1 MIEYEADYDHV
12 AELIANKNIVGLFQ
26 GRSEAGPRA
35 LGNRSFLYDPRD
47 PEAKE
52 KVNTVKKRE
61 WYRPFAATIM
71 QEHASSWFEMAGL
84 TETPF
89 MMYAMPV
96 RHDMKSKIPGVLHL
110 DDTCR
115 IQTVT
120 EEQNYHYYNLIKSF
134 YFITE
139 IPIVFN
145 TSFNLGGEVIVET
158 IDNAIDTIN
167 RCDVNYLYVPEENKL
182 LCTSLA

>member
-1 MIEYEADYDHV
+1 M
-12 AELIANKNIVGLFQ
+12 
-26 GRSEAGPRA
+26 
-35 LGNRSFLYDPRD
+35 
-47 PEAKE
+47 
-52 KVNTVKKRE
+52 
-61 WYRPFAATIM
+61 
-71 QEHASSWFEMAGL
+71 
-84 TETPF
+84 
-89 MMYAMPV
+89 
-96 RHDMKSKIPGVLHL
+96 
-110 DDTCR
+110 
-115 IQTVT
+115 T

-167 RCDVNYLYVPEENKL
+167 RCDVNYLYVPEENKI